1 MYLCTETATCSR
13 PGHGRRCLPP
23 FRTTYLRAM
32 DLISRFAILS
42 IGGHWRGS
50 LARSRSSARPLTLTG
65 ELNTDLRKPGNQ
77 SFHHLY
83 MYSTLQFITIQLRRK
98 GLATRVTKCSLN
110 KFVCAYGLNG
120 VLLDAVADALSLF
133 EICLGAADKA

>member
-1 MYLCTETATCSR
+1 MYLE
-13 PGHGRRCLPP
+13 
-23 FRTTYLRAM
+23 AM
-32 DLISRFAILS
+32 DLISRFAILC
-42 IGGHWRGS
+42 IGGHWRGT

-65 ELNTDLRKPGNQ
+65 KLNTEAGEPEFSSPLHVHYN
-77 SFHHLY
+77 
-83 MYSTLQFITIQLRRK
+83 FITIQLRRK

-110 KFVCAYGLNG
+110 KFLCAYGLNG